1 MSASME
7 FWFDFSSPYGYLASE
22 RIDALAAKHRRTVD
36 WRPMLLGASFK
47 AAGQRPLIEI
57 PLKGEY
63 SKRDF
68 ERSARLMG
76 IPYRLPE
83 PFPVGTV
90 SAARAFLWAKTRHP
104 VEAKA
109 FAHAAF
115 RAYFAE
121 GLNISDTAVVLAL
134 AERAG
139 LPRAA
144 VEAGIADPAIKD
156 ALRAEVDG
164 ALARGIFGSPFF
176 FVDGEPFWGSDRL
189 DQVERWMV
197 RPW

>member
-1 MSASME
+1 MNAPVE
-7 FWFDFSSPYGYLASE
+7 FWFDFSSPYAYLASE
-22 RIDALAAKHRRTVD
+22 RIDALAAKHRRGVD
-36 WRPMLLGASFK
+36 WRPMLLGVSFK
-47 AAGQRPLIEI
+47 AAGQRPLVEI

-63 SKRDF
+63 SKHDF

-76 IPYRLPE
+76 LPFRLPD

-104 VEAKA
+104 AEAKA
-109 FAHAAF
+109 LAHAAF
-115 RAYFAE
+115 RAYFSA
-121 GLNISDTAVVLAL
+121 GRNISDSAVVLDL
-134 AERAG
+134 ATQAG
-139 LPRAA
+139 LPRAQ
-144 VEAGIADPAIKD
+144 VEAGIADPAIKE

-164 ALARGIFGSPFF
+164 AVARGVFGAPFF

-197 RPW
+197 KPW